1 MEAHLLN
8 GVALAYLGDVYYELN
23 IRKYLLN
30 LGITKVNDLHKK
42 AIKYTSGVAQAKVI
56 QKLLEEN
63 VLNEDEINYF
73 KKGRNASGP
82 GRKNID
88 MALYHQSTGFEAMM
102 GCLYLTNQTRADD
115 IILLAIDIINR
126 EA

>member
-42 AIKYTSGVAQAKVI
+42 SNQIHQWGCTSKSHSKVTRRKRIK
-56 QKLLEEN
+56 
-63 VLNEDEINYF
+63 
-73 KKGRNASGP
+73 
-82 GRKNID
+82 
-88 MALYHQSTGFEAMM
+88 
-102 GCLYLTNQTRADD
+102 
-115 IILLAIDIINR
+115 
-126 EA
+126 